1 MATRYGIAMTRS
13 PEAGVPLG
21 RIASPRLV
29 YVVIAVCTA
38 VAALLRLYQL
48 ARPGYLLGVTEY
60 DDGVQFGDAV
70 RLVSGVIPYRDFV
83 VMQPPGSVLLMAPV
97 AALAKVI
104 GTAWGLAIARLLTVA
119 ADIACVVLL
128 GLLVRHRGPVATAIA
143 CGVYAVYP
151 DALVAAHTFLLE
163 PWLNLFCLLGA
174 LMVFDGDQV
183 TGRRRRLAWGGVL
196 FGVAASIKIWAIVPL
211 LVICVLVGRQPRR
224 LGWVAGGAAAGLGV
238 LVLPFLIMAPGALV
252 KDVLVTQYV
261 RDNIWH
267 DPLALPR
274 LSNLAGFS
282 LDPGIS
288 ATIRVLV
295 LLGFAAIVPVGY
307 LAVCLAGR
315 RRPAPLDW
323 YALIGL
329 VAVAAMLLWPLSF
342 WAHYGAVAGPFIA
355 LVVALPVGLLRPAED
370 RYQLVPLVAVGL
382 VAALLI
388 TGLGVGQFAAE
399 TRLRAWASPAAQADR
414 VLPPGACV
422 LTDNPALALGSNRFT
437 PDGAGCPAMVD
448 SFGTYLSMTGGKRQH
463 ASGQQ
468 LNTLRDLWRYD
479 FARARYVWFEP
490 GSQGQIPWTN
500 SLYAYFKRHYRL
512 IGLPYGRGFGNVPK
526 GGIYEQRSALPHP
539 LQAPRLPTGPASAQV
554 TGRGRPD
561 LDRPQ
566 GVNTIRPTVLP
577 SASRC
582 TPSATSSRPSRS
594 PISGRIRPS
603 AASLM
608 SWAWQSR
615 MACGSLAWYRP
626 QCKPTIE

>member
-1 MATRYGIAMTRS
+1 MAARYGIAMTRT

-29 YVVIAVCTA
+29 YVVIAVFTA

-48 ARPGYLLGVTEY
+48 SRPGYLLGVTEY

-70 RLVSGVIPYRDFV
+70 RLVNGVIPYRDFV

-104 GTAWGLAIARLLTVA
+104 GTAWGLAIARLLTAA

-143 CGVYAVYP
+143 CGFYAVYP

-183 TGRRRRLAWGGVL
+183 TDRRRRLAWGGVL
-196 FGVAASIKIWAIVPL
+196 FGVAAAVKIWAIVPL
-211 LVICVLVGRQPRR
+211 VVICVLVGRRPRR
-224 LGWVAGGAAAGLGV
+224 LGLVAGGAAAGLGV
-238 LVLPFLIMAPGALV
+238 LVLPFLIMAPGPLV
-252 KDVLVTQYV
+252 KEVLISQYV

-267 DPLALPR
+267 DLLALPR

-288 ATIRVLV
+288 TTIQVLV

-329 VAVAAMLLWPLSF
+329 VAVVAMLLWPF
-342 WAHYGAVAGPFIA
+342 NYWAHYGAAAGPFIA
-355 LVVALPVGLLRPAED
+355 LVLALPVGLLRPAEGS
-370 RYQLVPLVAVGL
+370 YQLFPLVAVGL

-388 TGLGVGQFAAE
+388 TALGVGQFAAE
-399 TRLRAWASPAAQADR
+399 TRLQAWVSPGARADR
-414 VLPPGACV
+414 LLPPGACV
-422 LTDNPALALGSNRFT
+422 LTDNPALALSSDRFT

-448 SFGTYLSMTGGKRQH
+448 SFGTYLAMTGGKRLH
-463 ASGQQ
+463 GSAQQ
-468 LNTLRDLWRYD
+468 LDAVRDLWRYD

-490 GSQGQIPWTN
+490 GSQGQIPWTD
-500 SLYAYFKRHYRL
+500 SLYAYFTSQYRL
-512 IGLPYGRGFGNVPK
+512 IGLPYGRGLHDVPG
-526 GGIYEQRSALPHP
+526 GGIYVHRSAP
-539 LQAPRLPTGPASAQV
+539 PRAHKLLAYQRAGHH
-554 TGRGRPD
+554 RP
-561 LDRPQ
+561 RH
-566 GVNTIRPTVLP
+566 
-577 SASRC
+577 
-582 TPSATSSRPSRS
+582 S
-594 PISGRIRPS
+594 PFR
-603 AASLM
+603 A
-608 SWAWQSR
+608 
-615 MACGSLAWYRP
+615 
-626 QCKPTIE
+626 